1 MKIGLGFDIHRMVPG
16 RKCILGGVHVEH
28 DKGPLAHSDG
38 DVLLHA
44 LVDAMLGAAA
54 LGDIG
59 ELFPDTDSSYKD
71 ADSSTFVRE
80 ALRLVEKNGYAVAS
94 VDSVVLADAPRVG
107 PIRENICQNIADL
120 LSLEIGCVSVKG
132 KTLEGIGAL
141 GQGEVIAA
149 QVIVM
154 LDRVS

>member
-1 MKIGLGFDIHRMVPG
+1 MKVGLGFDIHRMVPG

-59 ELFPDTDSSYKD
+59 EFFPDTDPAYKD
-71 ADSSTFVRE
+71 ADSATFVRE
-80 ALRLVEKNGYAVAS
+80 ALRLLRNDGYTVVS

-107 PIRENICQNIADL
+107 PAREMICQNIADL
-120 LSLEIGCVSVKG
+120 LSLKPGCVSVKG
-132 KTLEGIGAL
+132 KTLEGIGAI
-141 GQGEVIAA
+141 GHGEAIAA
-149 QVIVM
+149 QVVVV